1 MAFVTLPIFVAVLA
15 LPIFFDPQRPI
26 LRNFR
31 AKKIT
36 ITTPFDPLDYV
47 SWKPECLFNLND
59 IIEQKTLLTASFKK
73 FPLTALT
80 QIWYMAH
87 SAKFYTHESGQM
99 AMAREIVS
107 RKRLT
112 RMQVMLTE
120 EELKALD
127 NFRFKKRM
135 PSRAAAI
142 REILRRGLMAD
153 GFEIADGGARSNE
166 FGVIRDESDS
176 GPAGEAVT
184 RNRAPTNG
192 R

>member
-1 MAFVTLPIFVAVLA
+1 
-15 LPIFFDPQRPI
+15 
-26 LRNFR
+26 
-31 AKKIT
+31 
-36 ITTPFDPLDYV
+36 
-47 SWKPECLFNLND
+47 
-59 IIEQKTLLTASFKK
+59 
-73 FPLTALT
+73 
-80 QIWYMAH
+80 
-87 SAKFYTHESGQM
+87 
-99 AMAREIVS
+99 MAREIVS

-176 GPAGEAVT
+176 GPAAEAVT

>member
-1 MAFVTLPIFVAVLA
+1 
-15 LPIFFDPQRPI
+15 
-26 LRNFR
+26 
-31 AKKIT
+31 
-36 ITTPFDPLDYV
+36 
-47 SWKPECLFNLND
+47 
-59 IIEQKTLLTASFKK
+59 
-73 FPLTALT
+73 
-80 QIWYMAH
+80 
-87 SAKFYTHESGQM
+87 
-99 AMAREIVS
+99 MARKIVS

-112 RMQVMLTE
+112 RMQVMLTG
-120 EELKALD
+120 EELQALD

-153 GFEIADGGARSNE
+153 GFEIAHGDAHSKQ

-176 GPAGEAVT
+176 DSAATTET